1 MKYVIPRNKLI
12 PDPAFEDVLQAGP
25 RFTDKGGNP
34 VGDPLTLY
42 RGNDMSFPKSAKLIE
57 GMQFLYNEG
66 MVYIPKFASHADVYF
81 DLSRQALK
89 AGATIV
95 LGGAVESIVGEL
107 PIYLGALVHTGIEHK
122 LFPEKEHDASH
133 LKMIAAD
140 LVTKGAVYLPYV
152 QLVEIEYQMIPPKF
166 LRKAEHRFLFTYERL
181 NGERT
186 TYGFWMYSSNPLAQ
200 DKVVLGWIDARLKS
214 EFGYLVPMIQ
224 REESNSEQVWA
235 SHVEKYQSRYGEKWR
250 EHGAELVTEFKNACD
265 EELERKGFKGQRL
278 HAATLE
284 RIAPL
289 VPYYREIPRF
299 KEMVQFL
306 ESGDMEIKFTE
317 TLDSAV

>member
-1 MKYVIPRNKLI
+1 MKYIIPRNKLI
-12 PDPAFEDVLQAGP
+12 PDPTFEAILQAGP
-25 RFTDKGGNP
+25 RFTDKDGNP
-34 VGDPLTLY
+34 VGDPSTLY

-57 GMQFLYNEG
+57 GMLFWYNEG
-66 MVYIPKFASHADVYF
+66 AIYIPNFASYADVYF
-81 DLSRQALK
+81 DLSKQALK

-107 PIYLGALVHTGIEHK
+107 PIYLGALVHAGIEHK

-186 TYGFWMYSSNPLAQ
+186 TYGFWTYSSNPQ
-200 DKVVLGWIDARLKS
+200 DKFVLGMLDARLKS
-214 EFGYLVPMIQ
+214 ELGYLIPLIQ
-224 REESNSEQVWA
+224 GEQINSEQVWA

-265 EELERKGFKGQRL
+265 EELERKGFMGQGQGL

-289 VPYYREIPRF
+289 VPYYRQIPRF
-299 KEMVQFL
+299 KELVQFL
-306 ESGDMEIKFTE
+306 ESGDMEIKFAE
-317 TLDSAV
+317 TLDFAV